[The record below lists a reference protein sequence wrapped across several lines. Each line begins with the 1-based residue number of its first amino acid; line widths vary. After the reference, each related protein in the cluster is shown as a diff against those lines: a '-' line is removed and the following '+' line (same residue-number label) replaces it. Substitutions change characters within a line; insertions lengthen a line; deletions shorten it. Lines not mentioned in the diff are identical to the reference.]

1 MIKWVTI
8 INMIRGTN
16 HDQDARFSDK
26 TKKMLIKSTWPDKYD
41 TKVDLKKV
49 ERNVFRLIMNSSKCG
64 FKRKLRNYWGRRMI
78 LQVGLLLATLTNL
91 LRKIKS

>member
-1 MIKWVTI
+1 MIKWMTI

-26 TKKMLIKSTWPDKYD
+26 TKNMLIKSTWPDKYD

-49 ERNVFRLIMNSSKCG
+49 ERSVFRLIMNSSKCG
-64 FKRKLRNYWGRRMI
+64 FKRKWPNYWGRRMI
-78 LQVGLLLATLTNL
+78 LQVELLLVTLMNL
-91 LRKIKS
+91 LRKTKN